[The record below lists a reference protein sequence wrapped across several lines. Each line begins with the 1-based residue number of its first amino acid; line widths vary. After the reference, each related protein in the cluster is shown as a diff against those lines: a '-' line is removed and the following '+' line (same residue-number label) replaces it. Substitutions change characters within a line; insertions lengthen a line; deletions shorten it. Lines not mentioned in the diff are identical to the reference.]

1 MQACARVFSESH
13 VDHIIG
19 GLFVALNERA
29 SGLDLS
35 EDRQQAME
43 GMWRLREGQFNGPFS
58 QDQAQLL
65 DKEPGPQHW

>member
-1 MQACARVFSESH
+1 MHVCAGVFPESH

-35 EDRQQAME
+35 EERQQAME
-43 GMWRLREGQFNGPFS
+43 GMWKLREGTLVQNKF
-58 QDQAQLL
+58 
-65 DKEPGPQHW
+65 